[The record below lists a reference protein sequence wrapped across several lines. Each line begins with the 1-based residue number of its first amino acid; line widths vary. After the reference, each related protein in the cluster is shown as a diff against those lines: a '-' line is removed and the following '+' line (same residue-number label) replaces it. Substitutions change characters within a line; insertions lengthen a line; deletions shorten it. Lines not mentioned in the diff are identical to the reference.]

1 VEVAKALQSYTI
13 IFLKTKSLAFE
24 EKSWASKIYM
34 G

>member
-1 VEVAKALQSYTI
+1 MRGSSKGTPITI
-13 IFLKTKSLAFE
+13 FFKKTKSLAFE